1 MMIIIMVLLT
11 VKIVADMVNVNLDA
25 KAVVLMEKVKNVTG
39 IGVKMNAWTVLG
51 VGVKEVMMMFV

>member
-11 VKIVADMVNVNLDA
+11 VKIVADKVNVNLDA
-25 KAVVLMEKVKNVTG
+25 KAVVLMEKDKNVTG